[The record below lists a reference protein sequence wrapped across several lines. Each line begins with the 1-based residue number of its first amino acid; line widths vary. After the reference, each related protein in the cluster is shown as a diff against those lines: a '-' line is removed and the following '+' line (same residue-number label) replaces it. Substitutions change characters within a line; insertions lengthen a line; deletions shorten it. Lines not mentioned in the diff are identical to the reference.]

1 MVVKNL
7 GTGRELERKTKHL
20 RPHSHVIMIV
30 LNHTPLSSLQNIINY
45 PYSLTE
51 RALEIQRGGG
61 VLLRNLL
68 GIPWRRGVTKL
79 QIHSWG
85 STLIGNVIVNL
96 TLISTSIFFCSQNI
110 MSGASCSYMYYMSV
124 LISNTIDCT
133 PPDKPSLRHHC
144 QPPV

>member
-1 MVVKNL
+1 MKNL
-7 GTGRELERKTKHL
+7 GTGREPERKTKHL

-68 GIPWRRGVTKL
+68 GIPWRRGGHKTANPFMGKHLNWKCYCKL
-79 QIHSWG
+79 NINININFLLFSKYNVRSILFLHVLYVSVNFKHNRLHS
-85 STLIGNVIVNL
+85 T
-96 TLISTSIFFCSQNI
+96 
-110 MSGASCSYMYYMSV
+110 
-124 LISNTIDCT
+124 
-133 PPDKPSLRHHC
+133 
-144 QPPV
+144 